1 MKSGK
6 TLKEF
11 RGHTSFVN
19 EAIFTADSHH
29 VLSASCDGTVKVWSM
44 KSGEC
49 VSTYKSLGGASG
61 GDLTIHT
68 ITLLPKNPEQ
78 FIVCNKSSTVV
89 IMNMQGQVCLTV
101 PLFKRSPY
109 SMLIFICT
117 SQIVRSFTS
126 GKREG
131 GDFVCCTLSPKGE
144 WIYCIGEDMVLY
156 CFSIASGKLEKT
168 LTVGLQYF
176 KNPLE
181 YYYLNRNKGKL
192 RVRF

>member
-89 IMNMQGQVCLTV
+89 IMNMQGQVCLAI
-101 PLFKRSPY
+101 PLFKRPHN
-109 SMLIFICT
+109 SMLFLSVRRRLYDPSPPVSAKVVILCAAHCHLKESGSTVSVKIWCST
-117 SQIVRSFTS
+117 VSQLLPASWRKHLRYVYIIL
-126 GKREG
+126 KI
-131 GDFVCCTLSPKGE
+131 LSN
-144 WIYCIGEDMVLY
+144 II
-156 CFSIASGKLEKT
+156 T
-168 LTVGLQYF
+168 
-176 KNPLE
+176 
-181 YYYLNRNKGKL
+181 
-192 RVRF
+192 